1 MVEIIGEHR
10 LSEFQDGIEERA
22 FPPDELSRIRQAIES
37 VPKDVFFLSLSQ
49 ALKLESL
56 TEESDKACRSTRLKI
71 QISVFCGKKISSV
84 TVLIYTIQRSE
95 SQ

>member
-37 VPKDVFFLSLSQ
+37 VPKDVFLSLSQ